1 MHAWAFIS
9 VIPFEMEMLR
19 GALLTRT
26 IQVFRF
32 TKWLLSRAFGQGGSH
47 SEFIGTGNAVRCR
60 NRPLPFWYESRNTA
74 PPLPRKGA
82 PVAGTFGVLR
92 IRWVASGNPS
102 ISICVSEF
110 LRFLEKFVQTI
121 EEHARSSAVDDP
133 VIESE
138 YQVRFGNRDELG
150 FFLGPRGLLFPCADT
165 QNKCFAG

>member
-1 MHAWAFIS
+1 
-9 VIPFEMEMLR
+9 MLSS
-19 GALLTRT
+19 AL
-26 IQVFRF
+26 
-32 TKWLLSRAFGQGGSH
+32 GQGESH
-47 SEFIGTGNAVRCR
+47 SELIGTGNIVDAATDHSPWAGAIL
-60 NRPLPFWYESRNTA
+60 PLA
-74 PPLPRKGA
+74 PPEGCPDRW
-82 PVAGTFGVLR
+82 PVGVLR
-92 IRWVASGNPS
+92 IRWIASGNPA

-165 QNKCFAG
+165 QNECFAG